1 MTNSVQ
7 CSENCLSLKTS
18 IVTQCILS
26 GVFTLYS
33 TDFWRGGGGL
43 RKCKQELQFKPK
55 RLLWMDWL
63 VNKENVK
70 YITAMIGYAH
80 NSKSGSSVLQVENYE

>member
-1 MTNSVQ
+1 
-7 CSENCLSLKTS
+7 
-18 IVTQCILS
+18 
-26 GVFTLYS
+26 
-33 TDFWRGGGGL
+33 
-43 RKCKQELQFKPK
+43 
-55 RLLWMDWL
+55 MDWL